1 MKQYEK
7 DYKINNT
14 WGTMTVV
21 NRGLQHEYKIG
32 KFVSKDG
39 YVEIYAEPKYISF
52 TFYYQGRMYYQTSS
66 EIETP
71 LTDNQLIRMAGK
83 FSRKIVKLN
92 P

>member
-1 MKQYEK
+1 MKTYEK

-21 NRGLQHEYKIG
+21 NRGANEYKIG

-39 YVEIYAEPKYISF
+39 YVEIYSEPRYVGF
-52 TFYYQGRMYYQTSS
+52 TFYYKGRMFYQNLSD
-66 EIETP
+66 IETP

-83 FSRKIVKLN
+83 FSRKIVNLN
-92 P
+92 Q